1 LVGLP
6 ALRPEKENAYYSY
19 LKKLGKLM
27 ENCSDTAPFADRIL
41 VEGYR
46 NMKPELKL
54 KQVTILTQTIQ
65 RMALARLQKQ
75 YPKMTLREQKLRLA
89 SLWLPRETM
98 IKHFNW
104 DPKEMGY

>member
-1 LVGLP
+1 MP
-6 ALRPEKENAYYSY
+6 IIALFKNSGRTKKTKANAKEKRMISA
-19 LKKLGKLM
+19 K
-27 ENCSDTAPFADRIL
+27 DTTLLAEKIL
-41 VEGYR
+41 IDGYR
-46 NMKPELKL
+46 KMSPERKL
-54 KQVTILTQTIQ
+54 KQVTILTQTVQ

-75 YPKMTLREQKLRLA
+75 YPKMTLHEQKLRLA

>member
-1 LVGLP
+1 MISH
-6 ALRPEKENAYYSY
+6 N
-19 LKKLGKLM
+19 
-27 ENCSDTAPFADRIL
+27 DTSPFAEKIL
-41 VEGYR
+41 IDGYR
-46 NMKPELKL
+46 KMSPERKL

-75 YPKMTLREQKLRLA
+75 YPEMTHQEQKLRLA

-98 IKHFNW
+98 IKLFDW

>member
-1 LVGLP
+1 MD
-6 ALRPEKENAYYSY
+6 KC
-19 LKKLGKLM
+19 K
-27 ENCSDTAPFADRIL
+27 DTSLFAERIL
-41 VEGYR
+41 IEGYR

-75 YPKMTLREQKLRLA
+75 YPEMTANEQKLRLA
-89 SLWLPRETM
+89 ALWLPRETM
-98 IKHFNW
+98 ISLFDW

>member
-1 LVGLP
+1 
-6 ALRPEKENAYYSY
+6 
-19 LKKLGKLM
+19 M
-27 ENCSDTAPFADRIL
+27 ENRRDTSLSAEQIL
-41 VEGYR
+41 IEGYR

-75 YPKMTLREQKLRLA
+75 YPAMTHQEQKLRLA

-98 IKHFNW
+98 ISLFDW
-104 DPKEMGY
+104 DPKEKGY